1 MAIPKHWRKE
11 MNKNNVPPQLTKLR
25 AMMWVTP
32 IRGFRYKGFW
42 FTRNRKMLVVDTLG
56 GLITIALQRPLRND
70 QGNIDKSLLFPAD
83 GRKHCMLMNPAMI
96 LEHCRE
102 VDLDAT

>member
-1 MAIPKHWRKE
+1 
-11 MNKNNVPPQLTKLR
+11 MNKNNVPPQLTKLT

-32 IRGFRYKGFW
+32 IRGFRYKNCW
-42 FTRNRKMLVVDTLG
+42 FRRNRKMLVVDTLG
-56 GLITIALQRPLRND
+56 GLITIALQQPLRND
-70 QGNIDKSLLFPAD
+70 QGNIDKSLLFPCE
-83 GRKHCMLMNPAMI
+83 GRKNCMLIIPSLI